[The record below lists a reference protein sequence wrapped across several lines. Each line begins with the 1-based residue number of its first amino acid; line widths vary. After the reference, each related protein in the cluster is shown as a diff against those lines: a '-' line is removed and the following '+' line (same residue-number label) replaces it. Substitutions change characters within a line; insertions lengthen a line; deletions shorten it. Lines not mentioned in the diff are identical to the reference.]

1 MEDVLGYKGK
11 RVVVTG
17 SASGMG
23 EAAARILV
31 DIDAEVIGLDIKPT
45 SVPVARHL
53 EVDLR
58 EPDSIRSAVDAIG
71 DPVDAVFSVAGLPGP
86 PFSDLDTMLV
96 NFVGGRQLIEWLL
109 PAMPKGSAIACVAS
123 TAGLGWQESV
133 GELMPL
139 VASPDFASGKA
150 WCEEHADLVAS
161 STGYMLSKKALNIW
175 VAWRAATLLPEGIR
189 LNCTNPGPT
198 DTGMMPAFEAAS
210 GADLINAF
218 VGPSGRRSTSVEQGW
233 PLVFLNS
240 PHSSY
245 IAGEALHTDA
255 GFTGAMVTGQIDVAR
270 PDETAR
276 RDS

>member
-1 MEDVLGYKGK
+1 MEDALGYKGK

-23 EAAARILV
+23 EAAAQILV
-31 DIDAEVIGLDIKPT
+31 DLGAEVIGLDIKPT
-45 SVPVARHL
+45 AVAVAKQI
-53 EVDLR
+53 EVDLQS
-58 EPDSIRSAVDAIG
+58 PDSIRSAVDAIG
-71 DPVDAVFSVAGLPGP
+71 GTVDAVFSVAGLPGP

-96 NFVGGRQLIEWLL
+96 NFVGCRQLIEWII
-109 PAMPKGSAIACVAS
+109 PSMPQGSAIACVAS

-133 GELMPL
+133 AELMPL
-139 VASPDFASGKA
+139 VSAPDFASGKA
-150 WCEEHADLVAS
+150 WCEANAELLES

-255 GFTGAMVTGQIDVAR
+255 GFTGAMVTGQIAGMR

-276 RDS
+276 RDG

>member
-23 EAAARILV
+23 EAAAQILV
-31 DIDAEVIGLDIKPT
+31 DLGAEVLGLDIKPT
-45 SVPVARHL
+45 SVPVSKHI
-53 EVDLR
+53 EVDLLD
-58 EPDSIRSAVDAIG
+58 PASIRAAVDAIG
-71 DPVDAVFSVAGLPGP
+71 GSVDALFSVAGLPGP
-86 PFSDLDTMLV
+86 PFSDLDTVLV
-96 NFVGGRQLIEWLL
+96 NFVGCRQLIEWLV
-109 PAMPKGSAIACVAS
+109 PSMPSGSAIACVAS

-139 VASPDFASGKA
+139 VSSPDFASGKA
-150 WCEEHADLVAS
+150 WCEENAELLAT
-161 STGYMLSKKALNIW
+161 STGYMLSKKALNIY
-175 VAWRAATLLPEGIR
+175 VAWRAATLLPQGIR

-218 VGPSGRRSTSVEQGW
+218 VGPSGRRSTSIEQGW

-255 GFTGAMVTGQIDVAR
+255 GFTGAMVTGQIEAIR